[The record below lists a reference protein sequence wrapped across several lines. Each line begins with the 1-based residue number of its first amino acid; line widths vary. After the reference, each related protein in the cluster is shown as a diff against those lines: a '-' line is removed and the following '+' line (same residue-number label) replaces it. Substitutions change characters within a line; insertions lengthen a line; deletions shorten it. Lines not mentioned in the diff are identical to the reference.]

1 MARGLRCVQILALGP
16 RPGQVPALGPR
27 LGRSLARGLRWVQ
40 VLARVPRPGRG
51 RSLAR
56 GPRRRR
62 VPARGLLSRGGLG
75 RPLGAPRPMK
85 ISGNLIRRSHPVPR
99 RQARGRPVR
108 DRPVPRPARPRRAA
122 RHANRPPCGPLPT
135 PGRRRV
141 PGAPIPG
148 NRQPIRTALRIHRT
162 STSGAGHPRSAR
174 KCAPSRLR
182 SRSRMCQRRH
192 PSRMSP
198 CGRMV
203 RPPGPPRLAMP
214 IPVLMPRST
223 SEPVLSGKLLRLLV
237 PVSLRWPTRLTWPMA
252 KVTTSQPEADATS
265 RQLSVLAGL

>member
-40 VLARVPRPGRG
+40 G
-51 RSLAR
+51 LAR
-56 GPRRRR
+56 GPRRHR
-62 VPARGLLSRGGLG
+62 VPARGLLSHGGLE
-75 RPLGAPRPMK
+75 RPLGGPRLMRL
-85 ISGNLIRRSHPVPR
+85 SGNLIRRSHPVPR

-108 DRPVPRPARPRRAA
+108 DRPVPRPVHPRPAHHGRAA
-122 RHANRPPCGPLPT
+122 RHASPPSCGPQPT

-265 RQLSVLAGL
+265 RQLSVLARL